1 MVRAMPPLFRK
12 EVLDAQR
19 QRLHG
24 DVLIITPLSIAL
36 VTGWLLVTL
45 LAVATF
51 AFFGTY
57 ARAERVP
64 GYLVPSKGLVKV
76 APARAGVLS
85 DAHVRVREEVEAG
98 QVLAVVQSEAPSLAG
113 DTAAAMA
120 LQSLSDQE
128 RLLERQI
135 GLERGRLL
143 RERSRLQAAQANLNA
158 QIASFEEQRRLQREI
173 TESARSAFE
182 KVHALLEGGFISV
195 VESEQR
201 RQSWLA
207 QHLEEKRQAQQLTE
221 LRARLTDIGHQL
233 TMIPQEV
240 ALRVSR
246 LESQIADIERREA
259 ELEGRRAYVVKAPVA
274 GIIASIRSIP
284 GAIISPHQPLASI
297 LPAGSKLEAELFVPS
312 RAAGFVARGQP
323 VRLLYAAFPYQRFGT
338 HEGVIRHVAPAIT
351 SATEADVPFNLM
363 EPSYRVA
370 VRLESQ
376 EVMAFGRSFELQPG
390 MLLEGNIILE
400 RRSFFSWLTEPFRAV
415 RN

>member
-1 MVRAMPPLFRK
+1 MPPLFRK
-12 EVLDAQR
+12 QVLEAQR

-24 DVLIITPLSIAL
+24 DVLIVTPLPIAV

-45 LAVATF
+45 LVVVTF
-51 AFFGTY
+51 AVFGTY

-85 DAHVRVREEVEAG
+85 DARARVREQVEAG
-98 QVLAVVQSEAPSLAG
+98 QVLAVVQSEAPSLVG
-113 DTAAAMA
+113 DTAAAMV
-120 LQSLSDQE
+120 LQSLGDQE

-135 GLERGRLL
+135 SLERDRLM
-143 RERSRLQAAQANLNA
+143 RERARLQAEQDSLNA
-158 QIASFEEQRRLQREI
+158 QIASFEDQRELQREI

-182 KVHALLEGGFISV
+182 KVRALLAGGFISV
-195 VESEQR
+195 VESERR

-207 QHLEEKRQAQQLTE
+207 HHLEEKRQAQQLTE
-221 LRARLTDIGHQL
+221 LRARLTDIGHKL
-233 TMIPQEV
+233 AMFPQEV

-246 LESQIADIERREA
+246 LESQIADIKQREA

-274 GIIASIRSIP
+274 GTVASIRNIP
-284 GAIISPHQPLASI
+284 GEIVSPHQPLASI
-297 LPAGSKLEAELFVPS
+297 LPAGSELEAELFVPS
-312 RAAGFVARGQP
+312 RAAGFIATGQS
-323 VRLLYAAFPYQRFGT
+323 VRLLYAAFPYQRFGS

-351 SATEADVPFNLM
+351 SAAEADVPFNLV
-363 EPSYRVA
+363 EPGYRVA
-370 VRLESQ
+370 VQLASQ

-415 RN
+415 SH